1 MMSFWKRLF
10 GSAGPT
16 KDAPAEQASARELDP
31 HLAIPNSVE
40 TCRIDALVSRAQDF
54 YPHGDTE
61 KALRL
66 FREAIALATPAP
78 PDEAIHESRDLTA
91 IGDAIWM
98 AWVCLDLLDRPE
110 AETAALLAEARVK
123 SPLTA
128 IRIEERLSEARDKAE
143 SQRTLELASA
153 TLESAAP
160 ESPTMLEAAIETLA
174 AAGEWWALRDA
185 GHALIKRQ
193 KYDVA
198 WEILQRALAI
208 ATRKTGN
215 VPSIYCVMGDL
226 RKAQERHADA
236 ARCYL
241 KSCLSSAQDPLKRAA
256 DQLRISLKKAGIAR
270 DAEAIRDELLA
281 MRRSD
286 QEAAILARLEMVLV
300 DTASG
305 TERSRGGNVD
315 TA

>member
-1 MMSFWKRLF
+1 MSFWKRLF
-10 GSAGPT
+10 GSGGPP
-16 KDAPAEQASARELDP
+16 KGAPAGRPSDRELDSY
-31 HLAIPNSVE
+31 LSVSNSAE
-40 TCRIDALVSRAQDF
+40 TRRIDVLVSRAQEF

-66 FREAIALATPAP
+66 FRQAIALASPAP
-78 PDEAIHESRDLTA
+78 ADEAIHESRDLTA
-91 IGDAIWM
+91 IGNAFWM

-128 IRIEERLSEARDKAE
+128 VRIEERLSETRETAE
-143 SQRTLELASA
+143 SQRRTELASA
-153 TLESAAP
+153 TLESVAP
-160 ESPTMLEAAIETLA
+160 EGPTTLEAAIETLA

-185 GHALIKRQ
+185 GLALIKQQ
-193 KYDVA
+193 KFDVA
-198 WEILQRALAI
+198 WEVLDRALAI

-215 VPSIYCVMGDL
+215 IPSIYCAMGDL

-241 KSCLSSAQDPLKRAA
+241 KSCLSAGQDPLKRAV
-256 DQLRISLKKAGIAR
+256 DQLRISLKKAGISQ
-270 DAEAIRDELLA
+270 DAGVIRDELLA
-281 MRRSD
+281 MRKSD

-300 DTASG
+300 NTASG
-305 TERSRGGNVD
+305 HERSRGGNVE